1 MLRDSTEKKKL
12 KKFAFRS
19 VLKLKMCYN
28 NKCKGNKNNNMRCIN
43 MTKQTFKLRKLR
55 TGKFVTA
62 VAGII
67 LAGTMMA
74 SKADAAVDGYDTV
87 ATPDTPWEA
96 RTVEQV
102 KAEIGDFSS
111 PYVIKWGDTLGVIA
125 QASGIDMNKIAADNG
140 IADVNLIYTGNVLYA
155 KDGYTAVGNVQTGEV
170 KVYQEVEKTPAANT
184 PAAIQQAQGQKV
196 QEDVS
201 NSQDQKVQEIKKEV
215 QKQLDHGRETQV
227 QPQQQGEPS
236 STVIGS
242 EETPAQKVEQPA
254 EKPATTTTANAEKPG
269 EKPADTAKPAEEKP
283 ATPVAPVYERP
294 AIRKD
299 TIKTVTPIKHGIIER
314 TDATLDKGVRKVIQN
329 GVDGSITKVITT
341 VYENGRMKSSTAVS
355 EHVVDAIDEI
365 VLVGTKEADAT
376 PASPEK
382 PVETEKPVEK
392 PVEPTTTTTTTE
404 APKPVETEKPVEK
417 PTETT
422 TTTEAPKPVE
432 EKPAEKPVDPTTTTT
447 TTEAP
452 KPEAPVVKPV
462 EPTTTTTT
470 TEAPKPVEV
479 KTKETRK
486 ARDLTIETETIN
498 DDTLPVGQEVVVNNG
513 KAGYVEQDFEI
524 TTVNGVKKSET
535 KVGAER
541 TVAGTKRVVRKGT
554 GTKANFSRSNENTK
568 RYATLEAL
576 NKATDAELS
585 AIKKGDLEFKSTS
598 KTKNVEEAKAITK
611 YGNEHLDVLKVNDEF
626 ARLMNAERAKKGVKP
641 ITVDTELVRLAGIRS
656 AELANQAGG
665 ASIYVNGKAHVR
677 LDGSSFSTVY
687 KDYKGERLAFKGEN
701 LLGNIE
707 VITDAKNFLN
717 ETQVAK
723 MMYEQWAASPG
734 HYANM
739 MSDSFTK
746 FGVDVEYGATS
757 QGYGSYSG
765 MSGVG
770 TTLFGGGFK

>member
-1 MLRDSTEKKKL
+1 
-12 KKFAFRS
+12 
-19 VLKLKMCYN
+19 
-28 NKCKGNKNNNMRCIN
+28 MRCIN

-74 SKADAAVDGYDTV
+74 SKADAAVAGYDTV

-184 PAAIQQAQGQKV
+184 PAAIQQVQGQKV

-227 QPQQQGEPS
+227 QPQQQGQPS

-254 EKPATTTTANAEKPG
+254 EKPATTTTANAEKPGEKPG

-382 PVETEKPVEK
+382 PVE
-392 PVEPTTTTTTTE
+392 
-404 APKPVETEKPVEK
+404 
-417 PTETT
+417 
-422 TTTEAPKPVE
+422 
-432 EKPAEKPVDPTTTTT
+432 PTTTTT

-470 TEAPKPVEV
+470 TEAPKPAEEKPAEKPVEPTTTTTTTEAPKPAEEKPAEKPVEPTTTTTTTEAPKPVEV

-486 ARDLTIETETIN
+486 VRDLTIETETIN

-641 ITVDTELVRLAGIRS
+641 IAVDTELVRLAGIRS

-687 KDYKGERLAFKGEN
+687 KDYKGEKLAFKGEN

-746 FGVDVEYGATS
+746 FGVDIEYGATS

>member
-1 MLRDSTEKKKL
+1 MHLGLYSNGKCGIVVDVKEK
-12 KKFAFRS
+12 
-19 VLKLKMCYN
+19 
-28 NKCKGNKNNNMRCIN
+28 KNNNMRCIK

-74 SKADAAVDGYDTV
+74 SKADAAVAGYDTV

-184 PAAIQQAQGQKV
+184 PAAIQQVQGQKV

-269 EKPADTAKPAEEKP
+269 EKPAEKPADTAKPAEEKP

-365 VLVGTKEADAT
+365 VLVGTKEVEAT
-376 PASPEK
+376 PSSP
-382 PVETEKPVEK
+382 EK
-392 PVEPTTTTTTTE
+392 PVEPTTTTTTT
-404 APKPVETEKPVEK
+404 
-417 PTETT
+417 
-422 TTTEAPKPVE
+422 TEAPKPEAPVVKPVEPTTTTTTIEAPKPAE
-432 EKPAEKPVDPTTTTT
+432 EKPAEKPVEPTTTTT

-486 ARDLTIETETIN
+486 VRDLTIETETIN
-498 DDTLPVGQEVVVNNG
+498 DDTLPVGQEIVVNNG

-524 TTVNGVKKSET
+524 TTVDGVKKSET

-746 FGVDVEYGATS
+746 FGVDIEYGATS

>member
-1 MLRDSTEKKKL
+1 
-12 KKFAFRS
+12 
-19 VLKLKMCYN
+19 
-28 NKCKGNKNNNMRCIN
+28 

-74 SKADAAVDGYDTV
+74 SKADAAVAGYDTV

-125 QASGIDMNKIAADNG
+125 QASGIDMDKIAADNG

-184 PAAIQQAQGQKV
+184 PAAIQQVQGQKV

-254 EKPATTTTANAEKPG
+254 EKPATTTTANAEKPADNT
-269 EKPADTAKPAEEKP
+269 KPADTAKPAEEKP

-382 PVETEKPVEK
+382 PVE
-392 PVEPTTTTTTTE
+392 
-404 APKPVETEKPVEK
+404 
-417 PTETT
+417 
-422 TTTEAPKPVE
+422 
-432 EKPAEKPVDPTTTTT
+432 PTTTTT

-470 TEAPKPVEV
+470 TEAPKPAEEKPAEKPVEPTTTTTTTEAPVVKPAEPTTTTTTTEAPKPVEV

-486 ARDLTIETETIN
+486 VRDLTVETETIN

-524 TTVNGVKKSET
+524 TTVDGVKKSET

-641 ITVDTELVRLAGIRS
+641 IAVDTELVRLAGIRS

-723 MMYEQWAASPG
+723 MMYDQWAASPG

-746 FGVDVEYGATS
+746 FGVDIEYGATS

>member
-1 MLRDSTEKKKL
+1 
-12 KKFAFRS
+12 
-19 VLKLKMCYN
+19 
-28 NKCKGNKNNNMRCIN
+28 

-74 SKADAAVDGYDTV
+74 SKADAAVAGYDTV

-184 PAAIQQAQGQKV
+184 PAAIQQVQGQKV

-254 EKPATTTTANAEKPG
+254 EKPATTTTANAEKPADTT
-269 EKPADTAKPAEEKP
+269 KPADTAKPAEEKP

-382 PVETEKPVEK
+382 PVEPTTTTTTTEAPKPEAPVVK

-404 APKPVETEKPVEK
+404 APKP
-417 PTETT
+417 
-422 TTTEAPKPVE
+422 AE
-432 EKPAEKPVDPTTTTT
+432 EKPAEKPVEPTTTTT

-486 ARDLTIETETIN
+486 VRDLTIETETIN
-498 DDTLPVGQEVVVNNG
+498 DNTLPVGQEVVVNNG

-524 TTVNGVKKSET
+524 TTVDGVKKSET

-641 ITVDTELVRLAGIRS
+641 IAVDTELVRLAGIRS

-687 KDYKGERLAFKGEN
+687 KNYKGEKLAFKGEN

-746 FGVDVEYGATS
+746 FGVDIEYGATS

>member
-1 MLRDSTEKKKL
+1 
-12 KKFAFRS
+12 
-19 VLKLKMCYN
+19 
-28 NKCKGNKNNNMRCIN
+28 

-62 VAGII
+62 IAGII
-67 LAGTMMA
+67 LAGTMMGT
-74 SKADAAVDGYDTV
+74 KADAAVAGYDTV
-87 ATPDTPWEA
+87 ETPAVETWTA
-96 RTVEQV
+96 RTVEEV
-102 KAEIGDFSS
+102 KSEIGDFSK
-111 PYVIKWGDTLGVIA
+111 PYTIKWGDTLGVIA

-140 IADVNLIYTGNVLYA
+140 IEDVNLIYTGNVLYA

-170 KVYQEVEKTPAANT
+170 KVYQEVDKTPAANT

-242 EETPAQKVEQPA
+242 EETPAQAAEQPA
-254 EKPATTTTANAEKPG
+254 EKPATTTTANAEKP
-269 EKPADTAKPAEEKP
+269 ADSAKPAEEKP
-283 ATPVAPVYERP
+283 AEPSAPVYERP

-299 TIKTVTPIKHGIIER
+299 TIKTVTPIKHGVIER

-329 GVDGSITKVITT
+329 GVDGSITKIITT
-341 VYENGRMKSSTAVS
+341 IYENGKIKSSTAVS
-355 EHVVDAIDEI
+355 EHVVDAVDEI
-365 VLVGTKEADAT
+365 VLVGTKEVDAK

-382 PVETEKPVEK
+382 PVD
-392 PVEPTTTTTTTE
+392 PTTTTTTTE
-404 APKPVETEKPVEK
+404 TPKQETPVKK
-417 PTETT
+417 PTE
-422 TTTEAPKPVE
+422 
-432 EKPAEKPVDPTTTTT
+432 TTT

-452 KPEAPVVKPV
+452 KPEAPVVEEKPTTTTEAPKPEAPVEKPV

-486 ARDLTIETETIN
+486 VRDLTIETETIN
-498 DDTLPVGQEVVVNNG
+498 DATIPAGKEVVESDG

-541 TVAGTKRVVRKGT
+541 TVAGKKRVVRKGT
-554 GTKANFSRSNENTK
+554 GTQAAYARNNENTK
-568 RYATLEAL
+568 KYSTLEAL
-576 NKATDAELS
+576 NNATDAELS
-585 AIKKGDLEFKSTS
+585 AIKKGDLQFKSTS

-626 ARLMNAERAKKGVKP
+626 AKLMNAERAKKGVKP
-641 ITVDTELVRLAGIRS
+641 IQVDQELVRLAGIRS
-656 AELANQAGG
+656 AELANQSGG

-746 FGVDVEYGATS
+746 FGVDIEYGATS

>member
-1 MLRDSTEKKKL
+1 
-12 KKFAFRS
+12 
-19 VLKLKMCYN
+19 
-28 NKCKGNKNNNMRCIN
+28 MRCIK

-74 SKADAAVDGYDTV
+74 SKADAAVAGYDTV

-184 PAAIQQAQGQKV
+184 PAAIQQVQGQKV

-254 EKPATTTTANAEKPG
+254 EKPATTTTANAEKP
-269 EKPADTAKPAEEKP
+269 ADTTKPAEEKP

-382 PVETEKPVEK
+382 PVEPTTTTTTTEAPKPEAPVVK

-404 APKPVETEKPVEK
+404 APKP
-417 PTETT
+417 
-422 TTTEAPKPVE
+422 AE
-432 EKPAEKPVDPTTTTT
+432 EKPAEKPVEPTTTTT

-486 ARDLTIETETIN
+486 VRDLTIETETIN

-641 ITVDTELVRLAGIRS
+641 IAVDTELVRLAGIRS

-687 KDYKGERLAFKGEN
+687 KDYKGEKLAFKGEN

-746 FGVDVEYGATS
+746 FGVDIEYGATS

>member
-1 MLRDSTEKKKL
+1 
-12 KKFAFRS
+12 
-19 VLKLKMCYN
+19 
-28 NKCKGNKNNNMRCIN
+28 MRCIK

-74 SKADAAVDGYDTV
+74 SKADAAVAGYDTV

-184 PAAIQQAQGQKV
+184 PAAIQQVQGQKV

-254 EKPATTTTANAEKPG
+254 EKPATTTTANAEKPADTT
-269 EKPADTAKPAEEKP
+269 KPADTAKPAEEKP

-365 VLVGTKEADAT
+365 VLVGTKEADVT

-382 PVETEKPVEK
+382 PVE
-392 PVEPTTTTTTTE
+392 
-404 APKPVETEKPVEK
+404 
-417 PTETT
+417 
-422 TTTEAPKPVE
+422 
-432 EKPAEKPVDPTTTTT
+432 PTTTTT

-486 ARDLTIETETIN
+486 VRDLTIETETIN

-524 TTVNGVKKSET
+524 TTVDGVKKSET

-641 ITVDTELVRLAGIRS
+641 IAVDTELVRLAGIRS

-687 KDYKGERLAFKGEN
+687 KDYKGEKLAFKGEN

-746 FGVDVEYGATS
+746 FGVDIEYGATS

>member
-1 MLRDSTEKKKL
+1 MWYTYKCQGNQLKKKL
-12 KKFAFRS
+12 KKIAFRS
-19 VLKLKMCYN
+19 VLKLKMWYS
-28 NKCKGNKNNNMRCIN
+28 NKCKRKQKQIMRCIN

-74 SKADAAVDGYDTV
+74 SKADAAVAGYDTV

-184 PAAIQQAQGQKV
+184 PAAIQQVQGQKV

-254 EKPATTTTANAEKPG
+254 EKPATTTTANAEKPADTT
-269 EKPADTAKPAEEKP
+269 KPTDTAKPAEEKP

-382 PVETEKPVEK
+382 PVE
-392 PVEPTTTTTTTE
+392 
-404 APKPVETEKPVEK
+404 
-417 PTETT
+417 
-422 TTTEAPKPVE
+422 
-432 EKPAEKPVDPTTTTT
+432 PTTTTT

-486 ARDLTIETETIN
+486 VRDLTIETETIN
-498 DDTLPVGQEVVVNNG
+498 DDTLPVGQEVVVNKG

-641 ITVDTELVRLAGIRS
+641 IAVDTELVRLAGIRS

-687 KDYKGERLAFKGEN
+687 KDYKGEKLAFKGEN

-746 FGVDVEYGATS
+746 FGVDIEYGATS

>member
-1 MLRDSTEKKKL
+1 
-12 KKFAFRS
+12 
-19 VLKLKMCYN
+19 
-28 NKCKGNKNNNMRCIN
+28 MRCIK

-74 SKADAAVDGYDTV
+74 SKADAAVAGYDTV

-184 PAAIQQAQGQKV
+184 PAAIQQVQGQKV

-382 PVETEKPVEK
+382 PVE
-392 PVEPTTTTTTTE
+392 
-404 APKPVETEKPVEK
+404 
-417 PTETT
+417 
-422 TTTEAPKPVE
+422 
-432 EKPAEKPVDPTTTTT
+432 PTTTTT

-470 TEAPKPVEV
+470 TEAPKPAEEKPAEKPVEPTTTTTTTEAPKPEAPVVKPVEPTTTTTTTEAPKPAEV

-486 ARDLTIETETIN
+486 VRDLTIETETIN

-641 ITVDTELVRLAGIRS
+641 IAVDTELVRLAGIRS

-746 FGVDVEYGATS
+746 FGVDIEYGATS

>member
-1 MLRDSTEKKKL
+1 
-12 KKFAFRS
+12 
-19 VLKLKMCYN
+19 
-28 NKCKGNKNNNMRCIN
+28 

-74 SKADAAVDGYDTV
+74 SKADAAVAGYDTV

-184 PAAIQQAQGQKV
+184 PAAIQQVQGQKV

-227 QPQQQGEPS
+227 QPQQQGQPS

-314 TDATLDKGVRKVIQN
+314 TDATLDKGVRKVIQQ

-365 VLVGTKEADAT
+365 VLVGTKEVEAT

-382 PVETEKPVEK
+382 PVE
-392 PVEPTTTTTTTE
+392 
-404 APKPVETEKPVEK
+404 
-417 PTETT
+417 
-422 TTTEAPKPVE
+422 
-432 EKPAEKPVDPTTTTT
+432 
-447 TTEAP
+447 
-452 KPEAPVVKPV
+452 KPV

-486 ARDLTIETETIN
+486 VRDLTIETETIN
-498 DDTLPVGQEVVVNNG
+498 DDTLPVGQEIVVNNG

-524 TTVNGVKKSET
+524 TTVDGVKKSEN

-641 ITVDTELVRLAGIRS
+641 IAVDTELVRLAGIRS

-746 FGVDVEYGATS
+746 FGVDIEYGATS

>member
-1 MLRDSTEKKKL
+1 
-12 KKFAFRS
+12 
-19 VLKLKMCYN
+19 
-28 NKCKGNKNNNMRCIN
+28 

-74 SKADAAVDGYDTV
+74 SKADAAVAGYDTV

-184 PAAIQQAQGQKV
+184 PAAIQQVQGQKV

-254 EKPATTTTANAEKPG
+254 EKPATTTTANAEKPAEKPG

-365 VLVGTKEADAT
+365 VLVGTKEVEAT
-376 PASPEK
+376 PASP
-382 PVETEKPVEK
+382 EK

-422 TTTEAPKPVE
+422 TTTEAPKPAE
-432 EKPAEKPVDPTTTTT
+432 EKPAEKPVEPTTTTT

-486 ARDLTIETETIN
+486 VRDLTIETETIN

-524 TTVNGVKKSET
+524 TTVDGVKKSET

-611 YGNEHLDVLKVNDEF
+611 YGNKHLDVLKVNDEF

-641 ITVDTELVRLAGIRS
+641 IAVDTELVRLAGIRS

-746 FGVDVEYGATS
+746 FGVDIEYGATS

>member
-1 MLRDSTEKKKL
+1 MK
-12 KKFAFRS
+12 
-19 VLKLKMCYN
+19 
-28 NKCKGNKNNNMRCIN
+28 
-43 MTKQTFKLRKLR
+43 KQTFKLRKLR

-74 SKADAAVDGYDTV
+74 SKADAAVAGYDTV

-96 RTVEQV
+96 RSVEQV

-184 PAAIQQAQGQKV
+184 PAAIQQVQGQKV

-227 QPQQQGEPS
+227 QPQQQGQPS

-242 EETPAQKVEQPA
+242 EETQAQKVEQPA
-254 EKPATTTTANAEKPG
+254 EKPAEKPATTTTATAEKPADNT
-269 EKPADTAKPAEEKP
+269 KPADTAKPAEEKP
-283 ATPVAPVYERP
+283 ATTVTPVYERP

-341 VYENGRMKSSTAVS
+341 VYENGKIKSSTAVS

-382 PVETEKPVEK
+382 PVE
-392 PVEPTTTTTTTE
+392 
-404 APKPVETEKPVEK
+404 
-417 PTETT
+417 
-422 TTTEAPKPVE
+422 
-432 EKPAEKPVDPTTTTT
+432 PTTTTT

-486 ARDLTIETETIN
+486 VRDLTIETETIN
-498 DDTLPVGQEVVVNNG
+498 DDTLPVGQEIVVNNG

-641 ITVDTELVRLAGIRS
+641 IAVDTELVRLAGIRS

-687 KDYKGERLAFKGEN
+687 KDYKGEKLAFKGEN

-746 FGVDVEYGATS
+746 FGVDIEYGATS

>member
-1 MLRDSTEKKKL
+1 
-12 KKFAFRS
+12 
-19 VLKLKMCYN
+19 
-28 NKCKGNKNNNMRCIN
+28 

-74 SKADAAVDGYDTV
+74 SKADAAVAGYDTV

-184 PAAIQQAQGQKV
+184 PAAIQQVQGQKV

-254 EKPATTTTANAEKPG
+254 EKPATTTTANAEKPADNT
-269 EKPADTAKPAEEKP
+269 KPADTAKPAEEKP

-365 VLVGTKEADAT
+365 VLVGTKEVEAT
-376 PASPEK
+376 PASP
-382 PVETEKPVEK
+382 EK

-404 APKPVETEKPVEK
+404 APKPEAPVVKPVE
-417 PTETT
+417 PTTTT
-422 TTTEAPKPVE
+422 TTTEAPKPAE
-432 EKPAEKPVDPTTTTT
+432 EKPAEKPVEPTTTTT

-486 ARDLTIETETIN
+486 VRDLTIETETIN

-641 ITVDTELVRLAGIRS
+641 IAVDTELVRLAGIRS

-687 KDYKGERLAFKGEN
+687 KDYKGEKLAFKGEN

-734 HYANM
+734 HYASM

-746 FGVDVEYGATS
+746 FGVDIEYGATS

>member
-1 MLRDSTEKKKL
+1 
-12 KKFAFRS
+12 
-19 VLKLKMCYN
+19 
-28 NKCKGNKNNNMRCIN
+28 

-74 SKADAAVDGYDTV
+74 SKADAAVAGYDTV

-184 PAAIQQAQGQKV
+184 PAAIQQVQGQKV

-254 EKPATTTTANAEKPG
+254 EKPATTTTANAEKSADTT
-269 EKPADTAKPAEEKP
+269 KPADTAKPAEEKP

-365 VLVGTKEADAT
+365 VLVGTKEADVT

-382 PVETEKPVEK
+382 PVE
-392 PVEPTTTTTTTE
+392 
-404 APKPVETEKPVEK
+404 
-417 PTETT
+417 
-422 TTTEAPKPVE
+422 
-432 EKPAEKPVDPTTTTT
+432 PTTTTT

-486 ARDLTIETETIN
+486 VRDLTIETETIN

-641 ITVDTELVRLAGIRS
+641 IAVDTELVRLAGIRS

-687 KDYKGERLAFKGEN
+687 KDYKGEKLAFKGEN

-746 FGVDVEYGATS
+746 FGVDIEYGATS

>member
-1 MLRDSTEKKKL
+1 MK
-12 KKFAFRS
+12 
-19 VLKLKMCYN
+19 
-28 NKCKGNKNNNMRCIN
+28 
-43 MTKQTFKLRKLR
+43 KQTFKLRKLR

-74 SKADAAVDGYDTV
+74 SKADAAVAGYDTV

-184 PAAIQQAQGQKV
+184 PAAIQQVQGQKV

-254 EKPATTTTANAEKPG
+254 EKPATTTTANAEKPADTT
-269 EKPADTAKPAEEKP
+269 KPADTAKPAEEKP

-299 TIKTVTPIKHGIIER
+299 TIKHGIIER

-382 PVETEKPVEK
+382 PVE
-392 PVEPTTTTTTTE
+392 
-404 APKPVETEKPVEK
+404 
-417 PTETT
+417 
-422 TTTEAPKPVE
+422 
-432 EKPAEKPVDPTTTTT
+432 PTTTTT

-486 ARDLTIETETIN
+486 VRDLTIETETIN

-641 ITVDTELVRLAGIRS
+641 IAVDTELVRLAGIRS

-687 KDYKGERLAFKGEN
+687 KDYKGEKLAFKGEN

-746 FGVDVEYGATS
+746 FGVDIEYGATS

>member
-1 MLRDSTEKKKL
+1 
-12 KKFAFRS
+12 
-19 VLKLKMCYN
+19 
-28 NKCKGNKNNNMRCIN
+28 MRCIN

-74 SKADAAVDGYDTV
+74 SKADAAVAGYDTV

-184 PAAIQQAQGQKV
+184 PAAIQQVQGQKV

-254 EKPATTTTANAEKPG
+254 EKPATTTTANAEKPADNT
-269 EKPADTAKPAEEKP
+269 KPADTAKPAEEKP
-283 ATPVAPVYERP
+283 ATTVTPVYERP

-341 VYENGRMKSSTAVS
+341 VYENGKIKSSTAVS

-382 PVETEKPVEK
+382 PVEPTTTTTTTEAPKPEAPVVK

-404 APKPVETEKPVEK
+404 APKP
-417 PTETT
+417 
-422 TTTEAPKPVE
+422 AE
-432 EKPAEKPVDPTTTTT
+432 EKPAEKPVEPTTTTT

-486 ARDLTIETETIN
+486 VRDLTIETETIN

-524 TTVNGVKKSET
+524 TTVDGVKKSET

-641 ITVDTELVRLAGIRS
+641 IAVDTELVRLAGIRS

-746 FGVDVEYGATS
+746 FGVDIEYGATS

>member
-1 MLRDSTEKKKL
+1 
-12 KKFAFRS
+12 
-19 VLKLKMCYN
+19 MCYN
-28 NKCKGNKNNNMRCIN
+28 DKCKGNKNNNMRCIN

-74 SKADAAVDGYDTV
+74 SKADAAVAGYDTV

-184 PAAIQQAQGQKV
+184 PAAIQQVQGQKV

-215 QKQLDHGRETQV
+215 QKQLDHGRETQI
-227 QPQQQGEPS
+227 QPQQQGESS

-254 EKPATTTTANAEKPG
+254 EKPATTTTANAEKPADTT
-269 EKPADTAKPAEEKP
+269 KPADTAKPAEEKP

-382 PVETEKPVEK
+382 PVE
-392 PVEPTTTTTTTE
+392 
-404 APKPVETEKPVEK
+404 
-417 PTETT
+417 
-422 TTTEAPKPVE
+422 
-432 EKPAEKPVDPTTTTT
+432 PTTTTT

-470 TEAPKPVEV
+470 TEAPKPVEEKPAEKPVEPTTTTTTTEAPKPEAPVVKPVEPTTTTTTTTEAPKPVEV

-486 ARDLTIETETIN
+486 VRDLTIETETIN
-498 DDTLPVGQEVVVNNG
+498 DDTLPVGQEIVVNNG

-524 TTVNGVKKSET
+524 TTVNGVKKSEA

-687 KDYKGERLAFKGEN
+687 KDYKGEKLAFKGEN

-746 FGVDVEYGATS
+746 FGVDIEYGATS

>member
-1 MLRDSTEKKKL
+1 
-12 KKFAFRS
+12 
-19 VLKLKMCYN
+19 
-28 NKCKGNKNNNMRCIN
+28 
-43 MTKQTFKLRKLR
+43 MTKQIFKLRKLR

-74 SKADAAVDGYDTV
+74 SKADAAVAGYDTV

-184 PAAIQQAQGQKV
+184 PAAIQQVQGQKV

-254 EKPATTTTANAEKPG
+254 EKPATTTTVNAEKPADTT
-269 EKPADTAKPAEEKP
+269 KPADTAKPAEEKP

-341 VYENGRMKSSTAVS
+341 VYENGKIKSSTAVS

-382 PVETEKPVEK
+382 PVE
-392 PVEPTTTTTTTE
+392 PTTTTTTTE
-404 APKPVETEKPVEK
+404 APKPEAPVVKPVE
-417 PTETT
+417 PTTTT

-432 EKPAEKPVDPTTTTT
+432 EKPAEKPVEPTTTTT

-486 ARDLTIETETIN
+486 VRDLTIETETIN

-524 TTVNGVKKSET
+524 TTVDGVKKSET

-641 ITVDTELVRLAGIRS
+641 IAVDTELVRLAGIRS

-746 FGVDVEYGATS
+746 FGVDIEYGATS

>member
-1 MLRDSTEKKKL
+1 
-12 KKFAFRS
+12 
-19 VLKLKMCYN
+19 
-28 NKCKGNKNNNMRCIN
+28 

-74 SKADAAVDGYDTV
+74 SKADAAVAGYDTV

-184 PAAIQQAQGQKV
+184 PAAIQQVQGQKV

-236 STVIGS
+236 STVIDS

-254 EKPATTTTANAEKPG
+254 EKPATTTTANAEKPADNT
-269 EKPADTAKPAEEKP
+269 KPADTAKPAEEKP

-365 VLVGTKEADAT
+365 VLVGTKEADET

-382 PVETEKPVEK
+382 PVE
-392 PVEPTTTTTTTE
+392 
-404 APKPVETEKPVEK
+404 
-417 PTETT
+417 
-422 TTTEAPKPVE
+422 
-432 EKPAEKPVDPTTTTT
+432 PTTTTT

-486 ARDLTIETETIN
+486 VRDLTIETEAIN

-524 TTVNGVKKSET
+524 TTVDGVKKSET

-687 KDYKGERLAFKGEN
+687 KDYKGEKLAFKGEN

-739 MSDSFTK
+739 MSNSFTK
-746 FGVDVEYGATS
+746 FGVDIEYGATS

>member
-1 MLRDSTEKKKL
+1 
-12 KKFAFRS
+12 
-19 VLKLKMCYN
+19 
-28 NKCKGNKNNNMRCIN
+28 MRCIN
-43 MTKQTFKLRKLR
+43 MKKQTFKLRKLR

-74 SKADAAVDGYDTV
+74 SKADAAVAGYDTV

-184 PAAIQQAQGQKV
+184 PAAIQQVQGQKV

-254 EKPATTTTANAEKPG
+254 EKPATTTTANAEKPADTT
-269 EKPADTAKPAEEKP
+269 KPADTAKPAEEKP

-382 PVETEKPVEK
+382 PVEPTTTTTTTEAPKPEAPVVK

-404 APKPVETEKPVEK
+404 APKP
-417 PTETT
+417 
-422 TTTEAPKPVE
+422 AE
-432 EKPAEKPVDPTTTTT
+432 EKPAEKPVEPTTTTT

-486 ARDLTIETETIN
+486 VRDLTIETETIN

-641 ITVDTELVRLAGIRS
+641 IAVDTELVRLAGIRS

-746 FGVDVEYGATS
+746 FGVDIEYGATS

>member
-1 MLRDSTEKKKL
+1 
-12 KKFAFRS
+12 
-19 VLKLKMCYN
+19 
-28 NKCKGNKNNNMRCIN
+28 

-74 SKADAAVDGYDTV
+74 SKADAAVAGYDTV

-111 PYVIKWGDTLGVIA
+111 PYIIKWGDTLGVIA

-184 PAAIQQAQGQKV
+184 PAAIQQVQGQKV

-254 EKPATTTTANAEKPG
+254 EKPATTTTANAEKPADTT
-269 EKPADTAKPAEEKP
+269 KPADTAKPAEEKP

-382 PVETEKPVEK
+382 PVE
-392 PVEPTTTTTTTE
+392 PTTTTTTTE
-404 APKPVETEKPVEK
+404 AQ
-417 PTETT
+417 
-422 TTTEAPKPVE
+422 
-432 EKPAEKPVDPTTTTT
+432 
-447 TTEAP
+447 

-470 TEAPKPVEV
+470 TEAPKPAEV

-486 ARDLTIETETIN
+486 VRDLTIETETIN

-524 TTVNGVKKSET
+524 TTVDGVKKSET

-641 ITVDTELVRLAGIRS
+641 IAVDTELVRLAGIRS

-746 FGVDVEYGATS
+746 FGVDIEYGATS

>member
-1 MLRDSTEKKKL
+1 
-12 KKFAFRS
+12 
-19 VLKLKMCYN
+19 
-28 NKCKGNKNNNMRCIN
+28 

-74 SKADAAVDGYDTV
+74 SKADAAVAGYDTV

-184 PAAIQQAQGQKV
+184 PAAIQQVQGQKV

-227 QPQQQGEPS
+227 QPQQQGTPS

-254 EKPATTTTANAEKPG
+254 EKPATTTTANAEKPA

-382 PVETEKPVEK
+382 PVEPTTTTTTTEAPKPEAPVVK

-404 APKPVETEKPVEK
+404 APKP
-417 PTETT
+417 
-422 TTTEAPKPVE
+422 AE
-432 EKPAEKPVDPTTTTT
+432 EKPAEKPVEPTTTTT

-486 ARDLTIETETIN
+486 VRDLTIETETIN

-541 TVAGTKRVVRKGT
+541 TEAGTKRVVRKGT

-641 ITVDTELVRLAGIRS
+641 IAVDTELVRLAGIRS

-746 FGVDVEYGATS
+746 FGVDIEYGATS

>member
-1 MLRDSTEKKKL
+1 
-12 KKFAFRS
+12 
-19 VLKLKMCYN
+19 
-28 NKCKGNKNNNMRCIN
+28 

-74 SKADAAVDGYDTV
+74 SKADAAVAGYDTV

-155 KDGYTAVGNVQTGEV
+155 KDGYTAVGDVQTGEV

-184 PAAIQQAQGQKV
+184 PASIQQVQGQKV

-254 EKPATTTTANAEKPG
+254 EKPATTTTANAEKPADTT
-269 EKPADTAKPAEEKP
+269 KPADTAKPAEEKP

-382 PVETEKPVEK
+382 PVE
-392 PVEPTTTTTTTE
+392 
-404 APKPVETEKPVEK
+404 
-417 PTETT
+417 
-422 TTTEAPKPVE
+422 
-432 EKPAEKPVDPTTTTT
+432 PTTTTT

-470 TEAPKPVEV
+470 TEAPKPAEEKPAEKPVEPTTTTTTTEAPKPEAPVVNPVEPTTTTTTTEAPKPVEV

-486 ARDLTIETETIN
+486 VRDLTIETETIN

-535 KVGAER
+535 KVGAGR
-541 TVAGTKRVVRKGT
+541 TVAGKKRVVRKGT

-641 ITVDTELVRLAGIRS
+641 IAVDTELVRLAGIRS

-687 KDYKGERLAFKGEN
+687 KDYKGEKLAFKGEN

-746 FGVDVEYGATS
+746 FGVDIEYGATS

>member
-1 MLRDSTEKKKL
+1 
-12 KKFAFRS
+12 
-19 VLKLKMCYN
+19 
-28 NKCKGNKNNNMRCIN
+28 

-74 SKADAAVDGYDTV
+74 SKADAAVAGYDTV

-184 PAAIQQAQGQKV
+184 PAAIQQVQGQKV

-254 EKPATTTTANAEKPG
+254 EKPATTTTANAEKPADTT
-269 EKPADTAKPAEEKP
+269 KPADTAKPAEEKP

-382 PVETEKPVEK
+382 PVE
-392 PVEPTTTTTTTE
+392 
-404 APKPVETEKPVEK
+404 
-417 PTETT
+417 
-422 TTTEAPKPVE
+422 
-432 EKPAEKPVDPTTTTT
+432 PTTTTT

-470 TEAPKPVEV
+470 TEAPKPAEEKPAEKPVEPTTTTTTTTTTEAPKPVEVKPAEKPVEPTTTTTTTEAPKPVEV

-486 ARDLTIETETIN
+486 VRDLTIETETIN

-641 ITVDTELVRLAGIRS
+641 IAVDTELVRLAGIRS

-746 FGVDVEYGATS
+746 FGVDIEYGATS

>member
-1 MLRDSTEKKKL
+1 
-12 KKFAFRS
+12 
-19 VLKLKMCYN
+19 
-28 NKCKGNKNNNMRCIN
+28 MRCIN

-74 SKADAAVDGYDTV
+74 SKADAAVAGYDTV

-184 PAAIQQAQGQKV
+184 PAAIQQVQGQKV

-254 EKPATTTTANAEKPG
+254 EKPAQTTTANAEKPAEKPG
-269 EKPADTAKPAEEKP
+269 EKPAEKPADTAKPAEEKP

-341 VYENGRMKSSTAVS
+341 VYENGKIKSSTAVS

-365 VLVGTKEADAT
+365 VLVGTKEADVT

-382 PVETEKPVEK
+382 PVEKPTE
-392 PVEPTTTTTTTE
+392 T
-404 APKPVETEKPVEK
+404 PKQETPVEK

-422 TTTEAPKPVE
+422 TTTEAPKPEAPVVE
-432 EKPAEKPVDPTTTTT
+432 EKPTT

-486 ARDLTIETETIN
+486 VRDLTIENQVVN
-498 DDTLPVGQEVVVNNG
+498 DDTLPVGKEVVENEG

-541 TVAGTKRVVRKGT
+541 TVAGKKRVVRKGT
-554 GTKANFSRSNENTK
+554 GTKANYSRSNENTK
-568 RYATLEAL
+568 KYATLEAL
-576 NKATDAELS
+576 NNATDAELS

-641 ITVDTELVRLAGIRS
+641 ISVDTELVRLAGIRS
-656 AELANQAGG
+656 AELANQTGG

-687 KDYKGERLAFKGEN
+687 KDYKGEKLAFKGEN

-746 FGVDVEYGATS
+746 FGVDIEYGATS

>member
-1 MLRDSTEKKKL
+1 
-12 KKFAFRS
+12 
-19 VLKLKMCYN
+19 
-28 NKCKGNKNNNMRCIN
+28 

-74 SKADAAVDGYDTV
+74 SKADAAVAGYDTV

-184 PAAIQQAQGQKV
+184 PAAIQQVQGQKV

-227 QPQQQGEPS
+227 QPQQQGQPS

-341 VYENGRMKSSTAVS
+341 VYENGKIKSSTAVS

-382 PVETEKPVEK
+382 PVE
-392 PVEPTTTTTTTE
+392 PTTTTTTTE
-404 APKPVETEKPVEK
+404 APKPEAPVVKPVE
-417 PTETT
+417 PTTTT

-432 EKPAEKPVDPTTTTT
+432 EKPAEKPVEPTTTTT

-486 ARDLTIETETIN
+486 VRDLTIETETIN

-687 KDYKGERLAFKGEN
+687 KDYKGEKLAFKGEN

-746 FGVDVEYGATS
+746 FGVDIEYGATS

>member
-1 MLRDSTEKKKL
+1 
-12 KKFAFRS
+12 
-19 VLKLKMCYN
+19 
-28 NKCKGNKNNNMRCIN
+28 

-74 SKADAAVDGYDTV
+74 SKADAAVAGYDTV

-184 PAAIQQAQGQKV
+184 PAAIQQVQGQKV

-254 EKPATTTTANAEKPG
+254 EKPATTTTANAEKPADTT
-269 EKPADTAKPAEEKP
+269 KPADTAKPAEEKP

-486 ARDLTIETETIN
+486 VRDLTIETETIN
-498 DDTLPVGQEVVVNNG
+498 DDTLPVGQEIVVNNG

-641 ITVDTELVRLAGIRS
+641 IAVDTELVRLAGIRS

-687 KDYKGERLAFKGEN
+687 KDYKGEKLAFKGEN

-746 FGVDVEYGATS
+746 FGVDIEYGATS

>member
-1 MLRDSTEKKKL
+1 
-12 KKFAFRS
+12 
-19 VLKLKMCYN
+19 
-28 NKCKGNKNNNMRCIN
+28 

-55 TGKFVTA
+55 TGKFVTS

-67 LAGTMMA
+67 LAVTMMGG
-74 SKADAAVDGYDTV
+74 KADAAVAGHDTV
-87 ATPDTPWEA
+87 STPDVSTWEEYA
-96 RTVEQV
+96 ATRTVDKV

-184 PAAIQQAQGQKV
+184 PAAIQQVQGQKV

-254 EKPATTTTANAEKPG
+254 EKPATTTTANAEKPADNT
-269 EKPADTAKPAEEKP
+269 KPADTAKPAEEKP

-341 VYENGRMKSSTAVS
+341 VYENGKIKSSTAVS

-382 PVETEKPVEK
+382 PVE
-392 PVEPTTTTTTTE
+392 
-404 APKPVETEKPVEK
+404 
-417 PTETT
+417 
-422 TTTEAPKPVE
+422 
-432 EKPAEKPVDPTTTTT
+432 PTTTTT

-470 TEAPKPVEV
+470 TEAPKPAEEKPAEKPVEPTTTTTTTEAPKPVEV

-486 ARDLTIETETIN
+486 VRDLTIETETIN

-524 TTVNGVKKSET
+524 TTVDGVKKSET

-641 ITVDTELVRLAGIRS
+641 IAVDTELVRLAGIRS

-746 FGVDVEYGATS
+746 FGVDIEYGATS

>member
-1 MLRDSTEKKKL
+1 
-12 KKFAFRS
+12 
-19 VLKLKMCYN
+19 
-28 NKCKGNKNNNMRCIN
+28 

-67 LAGTMMA
+67 LAGAMMA
-74 SKADAAVDGYDTV
+74 SKADAAVAGYDTV

-184 PAAIQQAQGQKV
+184 PAAIQQVQGQKV

-254 EKPATTTTANAEKPG
+254 EKPATTTTANAEKPADTT
-269 EKPADTAKPAEEKP
+269 KPADTAKPAEEKP

-382 PVETEKPVEK
+382 PVE
-392 PVEPTTTTTTTE
+392 PTTTTTTTE
-404 APKPVETEKPVEK
+404 APKPEAPVVKPVE
-417 PTETT
+417 
-422 TTTEAPKPVE
+422 
-432 EKPAEKPVDPTTTTT
+432 PTTTTT

-486 ARDLTIETETIN
+486 VRDLTIETETIN

-746 FGVDVEYGATS
+746 FGVDIEYGATS

>member
-1 MLRDSTEKKKL
+1 
-12 KKFAFRS
+12 
-19 VLKLKMCYN
+19 
-28 NKCKGNKNNNMRCIN
+28 MRCIN

-74 SKADAAVDGYDTV
+74 SKADAAVAGYDTV
-87 ATPDTPWEA
+87 ATPDTLWEA

-184 PAAIQQAQGQKV
+184 PAAIQQVQGQKV

-254 EKPATTTTANAEKPG
+254 EKPATTTTANAEKPADTT
-269 EKPADTAKPAEEKP
+269 KPADTAKPAEEKP
-283 ATPVAPVYERP
+283 AEPSAPVYERP

-382 PVETEKPVEK
+382 PVEPTTTTTTTEAPKPEAPVVK

-404 APKPVETEKPVEK
+404 APKPVEEKPVEK
-417 PTETT
+417 P
-422 TTTEAPKPVE
+422 VE
-432 EKPAEKPVDPTTTTT
+432 PTTTTT

-486 ARDLTIETETIN
+486 VRDLTIETETIN

-524 TTVNGVKKSET
+524 TTVSGVKKSEA

-641 ITVDTELVRLAGIRS
+641 IAVDTELVRLAGIRS

-687 KDYKGERLAFKGEN
+687 KDYKGEKLAFKGEN

-746 FGVDVEYGATS
+746 FGVDIEYGATS

>member
-1 MLRDSTEKKKL
+1 
-12 KKFAFRS
+12 
-19 VLKLKMCYN
+19 
-28 NKCKGNKNNNMRCIN
+28 

-74 SKADAAVDGYDTV
+74 SKADAAVAGYDTV

-184 PAAIQQAQGQKV
+184 PAAIQQVQGQKV

-254 EKPATTTTANAEKPG
+254 EKPATTTTANAEKPADTT
-269 EKPADTAKPAEEKP
+269 KPADTVKPAEEKP

-382 PVETEKPVEK
+382 PVE
-392 PVEPTTTTTTTE
+392 
-404 APKPVETEKPVEK
+404 
-417 PTETT
+417 
-422 TTTEAPKPVE
+422 
-432 EKPAEKPVDPTTTTT
+432 PTTTTT

-486 ARDLTIETETIN
+486 VRDLTIETETIN

-524 TTVNGVKKSET
+524 TTVDGVKKSET

-641 ITVDTELVRLAGIRS
+641 ITVNTELVRLAGIRS

-687 KDYKGERLAFKGEN
+687 KDYKGEKLAFKGEN

-746 FGVDVEYGATS
+746 FGVDIEYGATS

>member
-1 MLRDSTEKKKL
+1 MINVKE
-12 KKFAFRS
+12 
-19 VLKLKMCYN
+19 
-28 NKCKGNKNNNMRCIN
+28 NKNNNMRCIN

-74 SKADAAVDGYDTV
+74 SKADAAVAGYDTV

-184 PAAIQQAQGQKV
+184 PAAIQQVQGQKV

-254 EKPATTTTANAEKPG
+254 EKPATTTTANAEKPADTT
-269 EKPADTAKPAEEKP
+269 KPANTAKPAEEKP

-382 PVETEKPVEK
+382 PVEPTTTTTTTEAPKPEAPVVK

-404 APKPVETEKPVEK
+404 APKL
-417 PTETT
+417 
-422 TTTEAPKPVE
+422 AE
-432 EKPAEKPVDPTTTTT
+432 EKPAEKPVEPTTTTT

-486 ARDLTIETETIN
+486 VRDLTIETETIN
-498 DDTLPVGQEVVVNNG
+498 DDTLPVGQEVVTNNG

-524 TTVNGVKKSET
+524 TTVNGVKKSEA

-641 ITVDTELVRLAGIRS
+641 IAVDTELVRLAGIRS

-746 FGVDVEYGATS
+746 FGVDIEYGATS

>member
-1 MLRDSTEKKKL
+1 
-12 KKFAFRS
+12 
-19 VLKLKMCYN
+19 
-28 NKCKGNKNNNMRCIN
+28 

-74 SKADAAVDGYDTV
+74 SKADAAVAGYDTV

-184 PAAIQQAQGQKV
+184 PAAIQQVQGQKV

-254 EKPATTTTANAEKPG
+254 EKPATTTTANAEKPADTN
-269 EKPADTAKPAEEKP
+269 KPADTAKPAEEKP

-382 PVETEKPVEK
+382 PVE
-392 PVEPTTTTTTTE
+392 
-404 APKPVETEKPVEK
+404 
-417 PTETT
+417 
-422 TTTEAPKPVE
+422 
-432 EKPAEKPVDPTTTTT
+432 PTTTTT

-486 ARDLTIETETIN
+486 VRDLTIETETIN

-641 ITVDTELVRLAGIRS
+641 IAVDTELVRLAGIRS

-687 KDYKGERLAFKGEN
+687 KDYKGEKLAFKGEN

-746 FGVDVEYGATS
+746 FGVDIEYGATS

>member
-1 MLRDSTEKKKL
+1 
-12 KKFAFRS
+12 
-19 VLKLKMCYN
+19 
-28 NKCKGNKNNNMRCIN
+28 MRCII

-62 VAGII
+62 IAGII
-67 LAGTMMA
+67 LAGTMMGT
-74 SKADAAVDGYDTV
+74 KADAAVAGYDTV
-87 ATPDTPWEA
+87 ETPAVETWTA
-96 RTVEQV
+96 RTVEEV
-102 KAEIGDFSS
+102 KSEIGDFSK
-111 PYVIKWGDTLGVIA
+111 PYTIKWGDTLGVIA

-140 IADVNLIYTGNVLYA
+140 IEDVNLIYTGNVLYA

-170 KVYQEVEKTPAANT
+170 KVYQEVDKTPAANT

-242 EETPAQKVEQPA
+242 EETPAQAAEQPA
-254 EKPATTTTANAEKPG
+254 EKPATTTTANAEKP
-269 EKPADTAKPAEEKP
+269 ADSAKPAEEKP
-283 ATPVAPVYERP
+283 AEPSAPVYERP

-299 TIKTVTPIKHGIIER
+299 TIKTVTPIKHGVIER

-329 GVDGSITKVITT
+329 GVDGSITKIITT
-341 VYENGRMKSSTAVS
+341 IYENGKIKSSTAVS
-355 EHVVDAIDEI
+355 EHVVDAVDEI
-365 VLVGTKEADAT
+365 VLVGTKEVDAK

-382 PVETEKPVEK
+382 PVD
-392 PVEPTTTTTTTE
+392 PTTTTTTTE
-404 APKPVETEKPVEK
+404 TPKQETPVEK

-422 TTTEAPKPVE
+422 TTTEAPKPEAPVVE
-432 EKPAEKPVDPTTTTT
+432 EKPTT

-452 KPEAPVVKPV
+452 KPEAPVEKPV

-486 ARDLTIETETIN
+486 VRDLTIETETIN
-498 DDTLPVGQEVVVNNG
+498 DATIPAGKEVVESDG

-541 TVAGTKRVVRKGT
+541 TVAGKKRVVRKGT
-554 GTKANFSRSNENTK
+554 GTQAAYARNNENTK
-568 RYATLEAL
+568 KYSTLEAL
-576 NKATDAELS
+576 NNATDAELS
-585 AIKKGDLEFKSTS
+585 AIKKGDLQFKSTS

-626 ARLMNAERAKKGVKP
+626 AKLMNAERAKKGVKP
-641 ITVDTELVRLAGIRS
+641 IQVDQELVRLAGIRS
-656 AELANQAGG
+656 AELANQSGG

-746 FGVDVEYGATS
+746 FGVDIEYGATS

>member
-1 MLRDSTEKKKL
+1 
-12 KKFAFRS
+12 
-19 VLKLKMCYN
+19 
-28 NKCKGNKNNNMRCIN
+28 

-74 SKADAAVDGYDTV
+74 SKADAAVAGYDTV

-184 PAAIQQAQGQKV
+184 PAAIQQVQGQKV

-254 EKPATTTTANAEKPG
+254 EKPATTTTANVEKPG
-269 EKPADTAKPAEEKP
+269 EKPAEKPTDTAKPAEEKP

-382 PVETEKPVEK
+382 PVEPTTTTTTTEAPKPEAPVVK

-404 APKPVETEKPVEK
+404 APKP
-417 PTETT
+417 
-422 TTTEAPKPVE
+422 AE
-432 EKPAEKPVDPTTTTT
+432 EKPAEKPVEPTTTTT

-486 ARDLTIETETIN
+486 VRDLTIETETIN

-524 TTVNGVKKSET
+524 TTVDGIKKSET

-641 ITVDTELVRLAGIRS
+641 IAVDTELVRLAGIRS

-687 KDYKGERLAFKGEN
+687 KDYKGEKLAFKGEN

-723 MMYEQWAASPG
+723 MMYEQWVASPG

-746 FGVDVEYGATS
+746 FGVDIEYGATS

>member
-1 MLRDSTEKKKL
+1 
-12 KKFAFRS
+12 
-19 VLKLKMCYN
+19 
-28 NKCKGNKNNNMRCIN
+28 

-74 SKADAAVDGYDTV
+74 SKADAAVAGYDTV
-87 ATPDTPWEA
+87 ATPDTLWEA

-184 PAAIQQAQGQKV
+184 PAAIQQVQGQKV

-254 EKPATTTTANAEKPG
+254 EKPATTTTANAEKPADTT
-269 EKPADTAKPAEEKP
+269 KPADTAKPAEEKP
-283 ATPVAPVYERP
+283 AEPSAPVYERP

-382 PVETEKPVEK
+382 PVEPTTTTTTTEAPKPEAPVVK

-404 APKPVETEKPVEK
+404 APKPVEEKPVEK
-417 PTETT
+417 P
-422 TTTEAPKPVE
+422 VE
-432 EKPAEKPVDPTTTTT
+432 PTTTTT

-486 ARDLTIETETIN
+486 VRDLTIETETIN

-524 TTVNGVKKSET
+524 TTVSGVKKSEA

-641 ITVDTELVRLAGIRS
+641 IAVDTELVRLAGIRS

-687 KDYKGERLAFKGEN
+687 KDYKGEKLAFKGEN

-746 FGVDVEYGATS
+746 FGVDIEYGATS

>member
-1 MLRDSTEKKKL
+1 
-12 KKFAFRS
+12 
-19 VLKLKMCYN
+19 
-28 NKCKGNKNNNMRCIN
+28 

-74 SKADAAVDGYDTV
+74 SKADAAVAGYDTV

-184 PAAIQQAQGQKV
+184 PAAIQQVQGQKV

-254 EKPATTTTANAEKPG
+254 EKPATTTTANAEKPADTT
-269 EKPADTAKPAEEKP
+269 KPADTAKPAEEKP

-382 PVETEKPVEK
+382 PVEPTTTTTTTEAPKPEAPVVK

-404 APKPVETEKPVEK
+404 APKPAEEKPVE
-417 PTETT
+417 
-422 TTTEAPKPVE
+422 
-432 EKPAEKPVDPTTTTT
+432 PTTTTT

-486 ARDLTIETETIN
+486 VRDLTIETETIN

-687 KDYKGERLAFKGEN
+687 KDYKGEKLAFKGEN

-746 FGVDVEYGATS
+746 FGVDIEYGATS

>member
-1 MLRDSTEKKKL
+1 
-12 KKFAFRS
+12 
-19 VLKLKMCYN
+19 
-28 NKCKGNKNNNMRCIN
+28 MRCIN

-74 SKADAAVDGYDTV
+74 SKADAAVAGYDTV

-184 PAAIQQAQGQKV
+184 PAAIQQVQGQKV

-254 EKPATTTTANAEKPG
+254 EKPATTTTANAEKPADTT
-269 EKPADTAKPAEEKP
+269 KPADTAKPAEEKP

-382 PVETEKPVEK
+382 PVEPTTTTTTTEAPKPEAPVVK

-404 APKPVETEKPVEK
+404 APKP
-417 PTETT
+417 
-422 TTTEAPKPVE
+422 AE
-432 EKPAEKPVDPTTTTT
+432 EKPAEKPVEPTTTTT

-486 ARDLTIETETIN
+486 VRDLTIETETIN

-665 ASIYVNGKAHVR
+665 TSIYVNGKAHVR

-746 FGVDVEYGATS
+746 FGVDIEYGATS